1 MYFIAEILKMPSV
14 AAGSATQP
22 ILCLLECDTVSDL
35 PAQPATGYNW
45 IVGSKA
51 HVVQDNTMYAFK
63 STGTWVIQ
71 DEASR
76 MNVYTKDET
85 DDLLLDYASVTDV
98 DEIHDAVVE
107 LVDESA
113 KNKLKLTGSD
123 VTGYGIAC
131 TFDAD
136 AGTIYLDGVNQ
147 DKKCTGS
154 FNIQISDSRTLG
166 LIAGDVYHFS
176 CDGYDTNNDTIGI
189 YVYTSGATPL
199 TQFDCYNNNEAAWNS
214 AWEQAS
220 GFRLF
225 IRSGTVVDN
234 VTLKPMICTKA
245 KWDMSHNFVPYYPTL
260 EELYAIVRNL

>member
-1 MYFIAEILKMPSV
+1 MNYISEVIKMQSV
-14 AAGSATQP
+14 PAGSTYQP
-22 ILCLLECDTVSDL
+22 LLAIFECDDVSDL
-35 PAQPATGYNW
+35 PSQIMGAYELVIGC
-45 IVGSKA
+45 KA
-51 HVVQDNTMYAFK
+51 HIIATNEMYCMQ
-63 STGTWVIQ
+63 SDGTWVKQ

-76 MNVYTKDET
+76 MNVYTKDEI
-85 DDLLLDYASVTDV
+85 DNLLLDYASVTDV
-98 DEIHDAVVE
+98 EEIRDAVVE

-136 AGTIYLDGVNQ
+136 AGTVHLDGINQ

-154 FNIQISDSRTLG
+154 FNIQLSDSRTLG

-176 CDGYDTNNDTIGI
+176 CDGYITSNDTIGI
-189 YVYTSGATPL
+189 YVYTSGASPL

-214 AWEQAS
+214 AWEQSS

-225 IRSGTVVDN
+225 IRQGTVVDN
-234 VTLKPMICTKA
+234 VTLKPMICSKA
-245 KWDMSHNFVPYYPTL
+245 KWDISHNFVPYYPTL
-260 EELYAIVRNL
+260 EELYAIVRTL